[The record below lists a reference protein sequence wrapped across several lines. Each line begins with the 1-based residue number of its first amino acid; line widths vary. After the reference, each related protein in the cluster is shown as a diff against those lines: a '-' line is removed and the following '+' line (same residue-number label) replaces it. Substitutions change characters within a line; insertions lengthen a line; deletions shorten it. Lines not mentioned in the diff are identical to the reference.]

1 MVTHSKIVDPLYI
14 LHENMQFEILKKY
27 VYFRKYIFIFFNE
40 PKFHGL
46 FISRSLFLNCCTAG
60 VVAEI

>member
-14 LHENMQFEILKKY
+14 LHENMKFLIFKKY
-27 VYFRKYIFIFFNE
+27 VSDKYCAFNIFNNVLTNQSFMDEFF
-40 PKFHGL
+40 PF
-46 FISRSLFLNCCTAG
+46 FSDAAG